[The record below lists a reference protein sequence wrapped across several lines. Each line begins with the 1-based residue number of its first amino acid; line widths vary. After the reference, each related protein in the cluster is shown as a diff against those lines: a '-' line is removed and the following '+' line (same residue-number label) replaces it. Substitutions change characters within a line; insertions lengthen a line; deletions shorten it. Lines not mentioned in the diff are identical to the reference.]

1 MSLDTKPERQLL
13 PRDQGSPQQ
22 VLTILICK
30 NSLVRAGICHILDG
44 THFTVAEQLES
55 RSKLPA
61 FPDASSAL
69 YIVDGSLSAN
79 ALVDLVV
86 DLKAQ
91 CPSARVVVLAGHLDP
106 TTVLQA
112 LDAGMDGLCSTGM
125 DRAALINVLEFVMLG
140 ETFIPA
146 ALAFKVLN
154 HLPLPY
160 RSDQNRTPVLTPG
173 PHPIAEAHNLSSREV
188 EILRHLM
195 EGESNK
201 VIASRLHIAEATI
214 KVHVKTILRKLRA
227 NNRTQAA
234 MWASAHLSTAPDSG
248 HMTPG
253 RHG

>member
-1 MSLDTKPERQLL
+1 MSLDTRPERQLL
-13 PRDQGSPQQ
+13 PIDQGSPQQ
-22 VLTILICK
+22 VPTTLICK
-30 NSLVRAGICHILDG
+30 NSLVRAGIHHILNG
-44 THFTVAEQLES
+44 TRFIVTEELES
-55 RSKLPA
+55 SSKLPA
-61 FPDASSAL
+61 FPDASPAL
-69 YIVDGSLSAN
+69 NIIVENHPVDAPVE
-79 ALVDLVV
+79 LVA

-91 CPSARVVVLAGHLDP
+91 CPSARVVVLADHLDP

-112 LDAGMDGLCSTGM
+112 LHAGIDGLCSTRTSR
-125 DRAALINVLEFVMLG
+125 DALINVLELVMLG

-146 ALAFKVLN
+146 ALALKVLN
-154 HLPLPY
+154 HLPRPY
-160 RSDQNRTPVLTPG
+160 ESGQNMTPALTSVNG
-173 PHPIAEAHNLSSREV
+173 AAPIAHNLSSREV

-195 EGESNK
+195 EGDSNK